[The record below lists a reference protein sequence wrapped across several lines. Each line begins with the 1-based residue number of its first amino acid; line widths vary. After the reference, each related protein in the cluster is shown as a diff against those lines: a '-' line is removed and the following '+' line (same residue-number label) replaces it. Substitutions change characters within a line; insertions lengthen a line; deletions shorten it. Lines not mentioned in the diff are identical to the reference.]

1 MSFVKLRMN
10 EDTMITNGTS
20 KASVLP
26 RALTDQVEPSE
37 RVRLKILKLQQ
48 MQAKVKSIKHLT
60 SDVININQSIDGIK
74 KRSRFVRDGGTF
86 DSNMGIKRTKR
97 DTVAEASGSGK
108 QRQVSEETS
117 TNVSVIKQVMKL
129 EAVQRIMRKKF
140 EIELNLLSKVE
151 LGRTRFCCAKLRTN
165 GYCLETKP
173 TCPHHKRKPIFPPK
187 YVKNQI
193 IYCLRERLIA
203 QGWNFDVGETDADM
217 VTKVPLYTG
226 VFNSQLDI
234 SNTPTLFS
242 KRFFQLFLRNKKPL
256 EFPCVSFI
264 PEEEQSRTKLLMDVV
279 YKRYVQ
285 ILGNLSIGA
294 DVEER
299 MYIPCQYSPCAC
311 NEMPGKCKQ
320 DYRLISMKDAMQ
332 KSKIMSVKL
341 RRGRISK
348 IFKQTDA
355 VLYQDEFVFNVME

>member
-1 MSFVKLRMN
+1 M
-10 EDTMITNGTS
+10 
-20 KASVLP
+20 
-26 RALTDQVEPSE
+26 
-37 RVRLKILKLQQ
+37 
-48 MQAKVKSIKHLT
+48 
-60 SDVININQSIDGIK
+60 
-74 KRSRFVRDGGTF
+74 
-86 DSNMGIKRTKR
+86 
-97 DTVAEASGSGK
+97 
-108 QRQVSEETS
+108 
-117 TNVSVIKQVMKL
+117 
-129 EAVQRIMRKKF
+129 
-140 EIELNLLSKVE
+140 
-151 LGRTRFCCAKLRTN
+151 
-165 GYCLETKP
+165 
-173 TCPHHKRKPIFPPK
+173 
-187 YVKNQI
+187 
-193 IYCLRERLIA
+193 
-203 QGWNFDVGETDADM
+203 GETDADM

-256 EFPCVSFI
+256 ESPCVSFI
-264 PEEEQSRTKLLMDVV
+264 PEEVQSRNKLLMDLV

-341 RRGRISK
+341 RRGRISR

-355 VLYQDEFVFNVME
+355 VLYQDEFVFKYPTKALVLNGPIPIHYDWDRNGERILLTPKEAFERHDVIFEIQMFDGSTEICWSRRHWA